1 MSGSMALVVD
11 QRGAALELG
20 SHGTLVLRLA
30 DGRRERV
37 GLRALGSVV
46 LHGDVQLSTGVLQA
60 LAAAGAG
67 VAVLPLRGR
76 APAVGFTQLPHRH
89 AALRHRQHLAYAH
102 PRARLAMAR
111 TVVQGKLQAM
121 AAFAGDH
128 APDAGDAWLPALQA
142 VHEVPDIAALMGV
155 EGAAT
160 QRHFAGLKRLYGE
173 DGPFRFDGR
182 NRQPPTDAP
191 NALMS
196 LGYTLA
202 QAQAAQLVLHAGL
215 DVQLGFLHGL
225 QRDRQSLALDLLEPA
240 RAAVDG
246 WVLQLLS
253 GRGAITPAMFAPAP
267 DGAMR
272 LTAQGRAAFYPLWF
286 SEGHRRVLRPMRN
299 LLARLIQQLRLLSHE
314 GGGTPSDSPEW
325 PAPQSAGSAGLV
337 PAPCLHRMPG

>member
-11 QRGAALELG
+11 KRGAALELG
-20 SHGTLVLRLA
+20 SHGTLVLRRA
-30 DGRRERV
+30 DGRRDRV

-60 LAAAGAG
+60 LAAAGVAL
-67 VAVLPLRGR
+67 AVLPLRSR

-89 AALRHRQHLAYAH
+89 AALRHRQHLAYAD
-102 PRARLAMAR
+102 AALRLALAR
-111 TVVQGKLQAM
+111 TVVATKLQAM
-121 AAFAGDH
+121 AAFAGAR
-128 APDAGDAWLPALQA
+128 APGAGDAWLPALKSLDSA
-142 VHEVPDIAALMGV
+142 GDVATLMGI

-160 QRHFAGLKRLYGE
+160 QRHFAGLQRLYGT
-173 DGPFRFDGR
+173 DGPFRFSGR

-202 QAQAAQLVLHAGL
+202 QAQATQLVLHAGL

-246 WVLQLLS
+246 WVHELLS
-253 GRGAITPAMFAPAP
+253 DTGAITPEMFAPAL

-272 LTAQGRAAFYPLWF
+272 LTAEGRAAFYPLWF
-286 SEGHRRVLRPMRN
+286 AEGHRRVLRPMRD
-299 LLARLIQQLRLLSHE
+299 LLARLLARLRLQPHQGALAATAADPAVLSPD
-314 GGGTPSDSPEW
+314 TNAVVPVPE
-325 PAPQSAGSAGLV
+325 SA
-337 PAPCLHRMPG
+337 CMPG

>member
-20 SHGTLVLRLA
+20 SHGTLVLRRA
-30 DGRRERV
+30 DGRRDRV

-60 LAAAGAG
+60 LAAAGVAL
-67 VAVLPLRGR
+67 AVLPLRSR

-89 AALRHRQHLAYAH
+89 ATLRHQQHLAYEDAA
-102 PRARLAMAR
+102 RRLALAR
-111 TVVQGKLQAM
+111 TVVAAKLQAM
-121 AAFAGDH
+121 AAFAGAR
-128 APDAGDAWLPALQA
+128 APGAGDAWLPAFQA
-142 VHEVPDIAALMGV
+142 LDTAGDLAVLMGV

-160 QRHFAGLKRLYGE
+160 KRHFAGLQRVYGTN
-173 DGPFRFDGR
+173 GPFRFKGR
-182 NRQPPTDAP
+182 SRQPPADAP

-202 QAQAAQLVLHAGL
+202 QSQATQLVLHAGL

-240 RAAVDG
+240 RSAVDG
-246 WVLQLLS
+246 WVHELLA
-253 GRGAITPAMFAPAP
+253 GTGAITPAMFAPTL

-272 LTAQGRAAFYPLWF
+272 LTAEGRAAFYPLWF
-286 SEGHRRVLRPMRN
+286 AEGHRRVLRPMRD
-299 LLARLIQQLRLLSHE
+299 LLARLLARLRLQANDGAPAAGAADSAVPSL
-314 GGGTPSDSPEW
+314 GTNSVMP
-325 PAPQSAGSAGLV
+325 V
-337 PAPCLHRMPG
+337 PDFACMPG